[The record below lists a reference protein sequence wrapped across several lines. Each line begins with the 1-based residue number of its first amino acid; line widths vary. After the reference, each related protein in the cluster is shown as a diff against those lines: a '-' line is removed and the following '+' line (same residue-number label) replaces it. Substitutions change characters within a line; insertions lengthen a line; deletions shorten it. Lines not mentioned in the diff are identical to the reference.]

1 MTPLPRQRLLARF
14 CRYYS
19 TRYGSRYASHH
30 LPANCALAA
39 AVRLLSSQITSSHRR
54 SILDPLLHIYIMM
67 TSNYVL
73 LNPEEKTDK
82 TIVQKCRC
90 CC

>member
-1 MTPLPRQRLLARF
+1 MVHHGISLLGTLFLRAITTV
-14 CRYYS
+14 YI
-19 TRYGSRYASHH
+19 G
-30 LPANCALAA
+30 
-39 AVRLLSSQITSSHRR
+39 LLR
-54 SILDPLLHIYIMM
+54 ILDPLLHIYIMM

-82 TIVQKCRC
+82 TIVQQKCRC

>member
-1 MTPLPRQRLLARF
+1 MKRICLPSCPVLFLNLRSSVL
-14 CRYYS
+14 
-19 TRYGSRYASHH
+19 SRCCSAGRGGACSSF
-30 LPANCALAA
+30 N
-39 AVRLLSSQITSSHRR
+39 LSRHWKLHTKSSGMNR
-54 SILDPLLHIYIMM
+54 ILDPLLHIYIMM

-82 TIVQKCRC
+82 TIVQQKCRC